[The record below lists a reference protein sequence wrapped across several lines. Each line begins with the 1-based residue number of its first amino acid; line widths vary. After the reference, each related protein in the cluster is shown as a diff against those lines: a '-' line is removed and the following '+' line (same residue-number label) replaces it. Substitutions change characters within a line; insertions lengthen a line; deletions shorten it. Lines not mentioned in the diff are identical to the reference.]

1 MLTECPS
8 CKKVISTI
16 NHGSQVCPKCSSLI
30 HIGNPVKDEESRVLK
45 SADQMKKE
53 LKKDTEKLH
62 KEIDKEIEKKVS
74 SGTGFFKGTPW
85 DNWKT
90 MGMGEAFIKT
100 TVEIYRRP
108 SKFFHNMKY
117 AARPGMIPIYG
128 LIAAFL
134 AVLFQ
139 TFWMI
144 KFFRSL
150 FPDFA
155 TFKEAVAK
163 LEGLGAALLSDQEK
177 LRMIFDS
184 MNPETSVLIAQLVI
198 TPLMSIVITAFIL
211 HLGSVILGSKTRL
224 QQYYRMSGFIM
235 VTGLLSVVPL
245 FGNIAGFIWRTILVY
260 KGGKVL
266 NKFDNRKALLFTT
279 FYVCLQVLFSA
290 AGII

>member
-1 MLTECPS
+1 MITECPS
-8 CKKVISTI
+8 CKKVISTA
-16 NHGSQVCPKCSSLI
+16 NYGRQVCPKCSSLI

-45 SADQMKKE
+45 TAVQMKKD
-53 LKKDTEKLH
+53 LQKDAEKLH
-62 KEIDKEIEKKVS
+62 KVIDKKIKT
-74 SGTGFFKGTPW
+74 GAGFFKGTPW
-85 DNWKT
+85 DNWKKI
-90 MGMGEAFIKT
+90 GMADAFIKT
-100 TVEIYRRP
+100 TVEIAKRP

-150 FPDFA
+150 FPDFV
-155 TFKEAVAK
+155 TFKEAVVK
-163 LEGLGAALLSDQEK
+163 LEGLGAAMLSDEAK

-184 MNPETSVLIAQLVI
+184 MNPETSVLATQLLI
-198 TPLMSIVITAFIL
+198 SPLMSIVITAFIL

-235 VTGLLSVVPL
+235 VTGLLSIVPII
-245 FGNIAGFIWRTILVY
+245 GNIAGLIWRTVLVY
-260 KGGKVL
+260 KGGRVL
-266 NKFDNRKALLFTT
+266 NKFDNRKSLLFTS
-279 FYVCLQVLFSA
+279 FYVLLQVLFSSV
-290 AGII
+290 GII

>member
-1 MLTECPS
+1 MITECPS
-8 CKKVISTI
+8 CKKIISTV
-16 NHGSQVCPKCSSLI
+16 NYGSQVCPKCSSLI

-45 SADQMKKE
+45 SATQMKKE
-53 LKKDTEKLH
+53 LKKDAEKLH
-62 KEIDKEIEKKVS
+62 KEIDKKIS
-74 SGTGFFKGTPW
+74 SETGFFKGTPW
-85 DNWKT
+85 DNWKK

-100 TVEIYRRP
+100 TIEIYKRP

-117 AARPGMIPIYG
+117 AAKPGMIPIYG

-150 FPDFA
+150 FPDY
-155 TFKEAVAK
+155 TSFKEAVAK
-163 LEGLGAALLSDQEK
+163 LEGLGAALLSEEGK

-235 VTGLLSVVPL
+235 VTGLLSIIPL
-245 FGNIAGFIWRTILVY
+245 VGNIAGFIWRTILVY

-279 FYVCLQVLFSA
+279 FYVFLQVLFSS
-290 AGII
+290 AGIL